1 MLWGVSN
8 NGYNSTGRGKKRRHR
23 HRRQPTD
30 DRRQILHF
38 FPTPPKS
45 MRAMSSSSSLPIPP
59 LGNRL
64 RAIQEGCPKL
74 RRADSGLGQELQQLE
89 QRAQKPHSLRGEHL
103 PPTRRRVGTIR
114 GGTPITHHG
123 SKIILRHPIVL
134 STKRLSLSSFP
145 SSDLLGRTLPTHL
158 DLKGGGE
165 AAAGTRWPVEE
176 S

>member
-1 MLWGVSN
+1 MVTIALAEGRNVATA
-8 NGYNSTGRGKKRRHR
+8 TGGNPPTTDGKFSIFFQL
-23 HRRQPTD
+23 RQN
-30 DRRQILHF
+30 RCELCLHL
-38 FPTPPKS
+38 
-45 MRAMSSSSSLPIPP
+45 LPCRFPP

-64 RAIQEGCPKL
+64 RAIQEGCPKP

>member
-1 MLWGVSN
+1 MVTIALAEGRNVATA
-8 NGYNSTGRGKKRRHR
+8 TGGNPPTTDGKFSIFF
-23 HRRQPTD
+23 QL
-30 DRRQILHF
+30 RQIDASYVFIF
-38 FPTPPKS
+38 FPADS
-45 MRAMSSSSSLPIPP
+45 P

-64 RAIQEGCPKL
+64 RAIQEGCPKP